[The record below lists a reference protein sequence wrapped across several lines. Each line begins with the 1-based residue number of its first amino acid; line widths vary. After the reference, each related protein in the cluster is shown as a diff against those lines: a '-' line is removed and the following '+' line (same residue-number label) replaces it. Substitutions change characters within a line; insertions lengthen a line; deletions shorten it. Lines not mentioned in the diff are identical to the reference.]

1 MFHGPHVKFPFYLS
15 HFRHFNWSPH
25 CDARWI
31 SYGGEFP
38 YCGYDHPDGGPS
50 PGMIAPKGEAA
61 MDWMEYQCQALGGIY
76 HPGQACQDPG
86 PD

>member
-1 MFHGPHVKFPFYLS
+1 MAANS
-15 HFRHFNWSPH
+15 HTV
-25 CDARWI
+25 
-31 SYGGEFP
+31 
-38 YCGYDHPDGGPS
+38 
-50 PGMIAPKGEAA
+50 GMITQTVALLLAWIAPKGEAA

>member
-1 MFHGPHVKFPFYLS
+1 MPAGSAMAANS
-15 HFRHFNWSPH
+15 HTV
-25 CDARWI
+25 
-31 SYGGEFP
+31 
-38 YCGYDHPDGGPS
+38 
-50 PGMIAPKGEAA
+50 GMITQTVALLLAWIAPKGEAA